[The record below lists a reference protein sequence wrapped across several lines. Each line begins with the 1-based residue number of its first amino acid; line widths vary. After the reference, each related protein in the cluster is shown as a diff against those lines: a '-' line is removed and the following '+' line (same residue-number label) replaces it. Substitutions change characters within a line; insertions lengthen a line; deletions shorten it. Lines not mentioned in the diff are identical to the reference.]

1 MNILLVLVPLLA
13 CSAVKG
19 EWRPVAPQLDSE
31 SHLSLAYH
39 AIQGAGAGAEDIF
52 HQDNDQ
58 CALYKVSFVQDLY
71 FQYIQY
77 KTSLPDMKEFTVCMW
92 HKFYNH
98 SNDHPLFSYAVPNQ
112 PRAIYLWVSNSR
124 RSSYFSLSVES
135 HTFFRLN
142 YPLRL
147 NRWYHSCT
155 SWNGRTGEWQIWI
168 NAERVGRG
176 FHNRLVGHVIP
187 GGGIAITGQ
196 EQRQLGGGFLEGPHS
211 PKGSGGFLGEI
222 TQLYLYK
229 AALAA
234 GKAHRDH
241 KHHHGNHASSTLPPP
256 APPSTGPPL
265 PEHPLLISGQL
276 VPRLNIQAQLGRH
289 QGFNQAPLP
298 ISQLQSNIGQLQPSS
313 GSIGQLQ
320 PSSGSIGPLQPSTS
334 SISLPGVSS
343 FSIQH
348 SSSDLSLLTSS
359 DDAQHT
365 LFKRDEDK
373 ETAVSGQESSTSTR
387 SKRSTSDFPKKSTFP
402 PKKYMYQLEDI
413 KIKKK
418 TIGKHKVIKRA
429 IEFGEGDVYEHHSSA
444 LIDGTDLSLL
454 GGDFNPLGVPQQ
466 EEGGGESSG
475 DSYPREPAEGEVMQV
490 MNVCSGCA
498 PEPFKK
504 AELITWKNTP
514 KKLYS
519 GALYTLA
526 NPECKRF

>member
-1 MNILLVLVPLLA
+1 MNLFLLLLLV
-13 CSAVKG
+13 CGAVKG
-19 EWRPVAPQLDSE
+19 EWRPITPQSDSE
-31 SHLSLAYH
+31 SHLSLSLH
-39 AIQGAGAGAEDIF
+39 SLQSGVSLPV
-52 HQDNDQ
+52 HQYQPEQHDQ

-112 PRAIYLWVSNSR
+112 PRAIYLWVSNTP

-155 SWNGRTGEWQIWI
+155 SWNGRTGEWQIWV

-196 EQRQLGGGFLEGPHS
+196 EQRQYGGGFLEGAHS
-211 PKGSGGFLGEI
+211 PKGSGGLLGEV

-241 KHHHGNHASSTLPPP
+241 KHHHGNHASSTPPP
-256 APPSTGPPL
+256 PPPVSTGPPL
-265 PEHPLLISGQL
+265 PAHPLLISGQL
-276 VPRLNIQAQLGRH
+276 VPRINIQAQLSRH
-289 QGFNQAPLP
+289 GGQQQGQSQVQVPLLGQLQQSSSS
-298 ISQLQSNIGQLQPSS
+298 ISLPGQLQST
-313 GSIGQLQ
+313 
-320 PSSGSIGPLQPSTS
+320 ST
-334 SISLPGVSS
+334 INLPGVSS

-348 SSSDLSLLTSS
+348 SGGGGGVSLLGSS
-359 DDAQHT
+359 DDIQHS
-365 LFKRDEDK
+365 LFKRDEEKDTSV
-373 ETAVSGQESSTSTR
+373 EGQDSSNR
-387 SKRSTSDFPKKSTFP
+387 KKRSTTTMLKKKKFPKKYSQELEYMKL
-402 PKKYMYQLEDI
+402 KKLSSE
-413 KIKKK
+413 KLN
-418 TIGKHKVIKRA
+418 KHKIIKRA
-429 IEFGEGDVYEHHSSA
+429 IDYDDEDANGHLFEPHSSS
-444 LIDGTDLSLL
+444 LIGGSNIGLL
-454 GGDFNPLGVPQQ
+454 GGDYNPIGIPQQ
-466 EEGGGESSG
+466 EDEETNTGSSSS
-475 DSYPREPAEGEVMQV
+475 DAYPREPAEGEVTQV

-504 AELITWKNTP
+504 AELISWRNTP